1 MTVGARAVLG
11 HLRYRSQ
18 WWDWESST
26 KAMCAE
32 AAAVIARQDAALAQA
47 REVLDS
53 IAVDADGRVRAH
65 DLTGL
70 AVLLE
75 GEE

>member
-1 MTVGARAVLG
+1 MTVGNRAVLG
-11 HLRYRSQ
+11 HLRYRAQ

-32 AAAVIARQDAALAQA
+32 AAAVIARQEAALARA
-47 REVLDS
+47 REVLD
-53 IAVDADGRVRAH
+53 AVQVDETGRVRAH
-65 DLTGL
+65 DLSGL

-75 GEE
+75 PT

>member
-1 MTVGARAVLG
+1 MTVGTRAVLV

-26 KAMCAE
+26 QAMCAE
-32 AAAVIARQDAALAQA
+32 AAAVIDRQEAALARA
-47 REVLDS
+47 REILDA
-53 IAVDADGRVRAH
+53 IQVDETGRVRAH
-65 DLTGL
+65 DLAGL

-75 GEE
+75 AT